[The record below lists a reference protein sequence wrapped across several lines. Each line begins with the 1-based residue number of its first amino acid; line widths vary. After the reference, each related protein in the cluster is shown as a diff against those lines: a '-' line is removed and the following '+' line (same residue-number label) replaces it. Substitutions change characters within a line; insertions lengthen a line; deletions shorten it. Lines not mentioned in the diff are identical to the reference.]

1 MWEPLGATPCLVAGQ
16 SHSKTI
22 HDGAATEADLR
33 AAALLADLARVA
45 HDPSSTRGQVAG
57 IYITCV
63 LIRDQNRVFII

>member
-1 MWEPLGATPCLVAGQ
+1 MWEPLGATACLVAGQ

-22 HDGAATEADLR
+22 HDGAGTEADLR

-45 HDPSSTRGQVAG
+45 HDTRGQVAG

-63 LIRDQNRVFII
+63 DT